1 MAFSSDH
8 GTSDVQEYLPEP
20 VPRFGA
26 EMQSRLNEALRE
38 AVSGGGAAEDVRSR
52 MVRRF
57 KELDFVEDAWSV
69 RELQSGSPAD
79 SFAVLYRNSLSTER
93 FWGLL
98 GRYQIQVRWIPGLK
112 PGYPRGTNHE
122 SPYYSERWVPL
133 IFYGAGVPAG
143 STDRPVASVDVA
155 PTLAALAGIAV
166 PNDLDGVALLP

>member
-8 GTSDVQEYLPEP
+8 GTSDVQEYFPEP

-112 PGYPRGTNHE
+112 PGYLRGTNHE
-122 SPYYSERWVPL
+122 SPYYSDRW
-133 IFYGAGVPAG
+133 VPAG